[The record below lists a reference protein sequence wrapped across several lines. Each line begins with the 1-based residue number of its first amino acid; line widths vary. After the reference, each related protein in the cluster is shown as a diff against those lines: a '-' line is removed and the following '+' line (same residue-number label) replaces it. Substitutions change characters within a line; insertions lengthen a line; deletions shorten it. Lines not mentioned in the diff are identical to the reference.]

1 MAGKLLPATVRVDA
15 IFSGEISGCG
25 CSLKRTN
32 FWSEFPVNREFNREK
47 LKFGLFRT
55 VFKDFTRIYFTKTT
69 SKGHF
74 PVIKI
79 TGKKKF
85 SSGKEIIKT
94 GKRGSRIGK
103 FKSVKIKD
111 DFEKKS
117 SVWKATIPN

>member
-1 MAGKLLPATVRVDA
+1 MAVDA
-15 IFSGEISGCG
+15 VLSEAVFGQISLLTGNLTG
-25 CSLKRTN
+25 KSLN
-32 FWSEFPVNREFNREK
+32 FA
-47 LKFGLFRT
+47 LFRT
-55 VFKDFTRIYFTKTT
+55 ALKDFILIYFTKTT

-74 PVIKI
+74 PVINI

-111 DFEKKS
+111 DFEKKIICLEGYYS
-117 SVWKATIPN
+117 QLTDI